1 MLTKSLIKLWKFNK
15 IDLVAQLLRR
25 YNFFMSFFLFIG
37 NDADFNRRIQK
48 EAGSKAMIAESLSI
62 GAELVSDPTHCF
74 KAIYLNPN
82 DSSFSALA
90 LLDICLNTRPGTP
103 VYLIDPSHEIHSP
116 TLNGS
121 LSGNQL
127 KGVFGIDT
135 SFSTFLAT
143 SNSNQNFIIPKN
155 LKRPVASRQHTG
167 FIGVPAID
175 FAHTGHFL
183 FDVFTENEAAELSL
197 YATAGSEVTLEILEP
212 VAHGSH
218 LYVSEK
224 NISEIRNQI
233 RATRRELV
241 GRTHFPVSWKM
252 AETLYKAKSLLR
264 ELQSKNLSDEAVN
277 STYDVLEDVFQII
290 NQIQATKDSHKLHHF
305 IEQAMSCD
313 RNIAC
318 ATLSILMCKSLK
330 YEKNAIEEIL
340 GVASMFQDIAL
351 YHSPFGDLSK
361 ISPEKMTP
369 AQQEYYLNHP
379 TITADLLA
387 ENTSIPA
394 VTLQVI
400 RQHHERRDR
409 TGFPR
414 KIGGIQFHPMA
425 EVLSLINDV
434 IDQNPQSME
443 AENEIYRHYSDQ
455 IVHSY
460 KEIQFRRNRNQAAA

>member
-1 MLTKSLIKLWKFNK
+1 
-15 IDLVAQLLRR
+15 
-25 YNFFMSFFLFIG
+25 
-37 NDADFNRRIQK
+37 
-48 EAGSKAMIAESLSI
+48 
-62 GAELVSDPTHCF
+62 
-74 KAIYLNPN
+74 
-82 DSSFSALA
+82 
-90 LLDICLNTRPGTP
+90 
-103 VYLIDPSHEIHSP
+103 
-116 TLNGS
+116 
-121 LSGNQL
+121 
-127 KGVFGIDT
+127 
-135 SFSTFLAT
+135 
-143 SNSNQNFIIPKN
+143 
-155 LKRPVASRQHTG
+155 
-167 FIGVPAID
+167 
-175 FAHTGHFL
+175 
-183 FDVFTENEAAELSL
+183 VFTENEAAELSL

-233 RATRRELV
+233 RATRKELI

-305 IEQAMSCD
+305 IEQAMGCD

-369 AQQEYYLNHP
+369 AQKEYYLNHP

-434 IDQNPQSME
+434 IDQNPQTME